1 MKIEFA
7 SSIILA
13 ALCVSHAA
21 LRGSSNVE
29 SESRRN
35 RRLPHMVTCDGLK
48 AKEQVPCD
56 QYNPDQPNDEYSPTR
71 PMDNQTRTSEAGVNL
86 TPGTSVGNPGSI
98 PTRPKDEYN
107 PTRPIQVSAI
117 AIPNLAKEDASKA
130 GPCIG
135 TDGEHYDCQG
145 QGEFTAIPAS
155 AAAGASTIIRPE
167 LKNGK
172 GTKNWPPKPTVSCPA
187 GCFQAGPKT
196 DGEFQKQCEDE
207 DGNTGTQNCSMASI
221 YCSCEGG
228 GHAEYRE
235 VCNDC
240 ITGGGFGPGKT
251 ETPEGDDSFGGGD
264 LDGISSF

>member
-71 PMDNQTRTSEAGVNL
+71 PMDNQTKTSEAGVNL

-98 PTRPKDEYN
+98 PTRPKDE
-107 PTRPIQVSAI
+107 SA
-117 AIPNLAKEDASKA
+117 PEVVKDLVDWGA
-130 GPCIG
+130 GPRAGQFLI
-135 TDGEHYDCQG
+135 QG
-145 QGEFTAIPAS
+145 GKALAAMEGRFSVAIEDVQKIAVPVLRHRIA
-155 AAAGASTIIRPE
+155 T
-167 LKNGK
+167 N
-172 GTKNWPPKPTVSCPA
+172 
-187 GCFQAGPKT
+187 FQA
-196 DGEFQKQCEDE
+196 Q
-207 DGNTGTQNCSMASI
+207 A
-221 YCSCEGG
+221 EGLTNDDVINRLV
-228 GHAEYRE
+228 AE
-235 VCNDC
+235 
-240 ITGGGFGPGKT
+240 IP
-251 ETPEGDDSFGGGD
+251 TPEIPKFEQKA
-264 LDGISSF
+264 

>member
-1 MKIEFA
+1 MICAHNIKLTKNKTKIKAKHISFRSPISAAMKIEFA

-13 ALCVSHAA
+13 ALSVSHAA

-29 SESRRN
+29 SKS
-35 RRLPHMVTCDGLK
+35 
-48 AKEQVPCD
+48 
-56 QYNPDQPNDEYSPTR
+56 
-71 PMDNQTRTSEAGVNL
+71 
-86 TPGTSVGNPGSI
+86 
-98 PTRPKDEYN
+98 
-107 PTRPIQVSAI
+107 
-117 AIPNLAKEDASKA
+117 
-130 GPCIG
+130 
-135 TDGEHYDCQG
+135 
-145 QGEFTAIPAS
+145 AIPAS

-196 DGEFQKQCEDE
+196 DGEIQKQCEDE

>member
-1 MKIEFA
+1 MICAHNIKLTKNKTKIKAKHISFRSPISAAMKIEFA

-71 PMDNQTRTSEAGVNL
+71 PMDNQTKTSEAGVNL

-107 PTRPIQVSAI
+107 PTRPIQVS
-117 AIPNLAKEDASKA
+117 
-130 GPCIG
+130 
-135 TDGEHYDCQG
+135 
-145 QGEFTAIPAS
+145 
-155 AAAGASTIIRPE
+155 
-167 LKNGK
+167 
-172 GTKNWPPKPTVSCPA
+172 
-187 GCFQAGPKT
+187 GCFPAVSHWQLNA
-196 DGEFQKQCEDE
+196 
-207 DGNTGTQNCSMASI
+207 
-221 YCSCEGG
+221 
-228 GHAEYRE
+228 
-235 VCNDC
+235 
-240 ITGGGFGPGKT
+240 
-251 ETPEGDDSFGGGD
+251 
-264 LDGISSF
+264 